1 MLKFPFQIVLGSQ
14 SPRRRELLSLMN
26 IDFRVEVQEVEESY
40 PENLTPVEIA
50 THIASK
56 KAKAF
61 KGLSAN
67 ELLITADTIV
77 AQHQHI
83 LGKPKDAA
91 HAKEMIQQ
99 LAGNTHEVI
108 TAVAFQYQSQLITFH
123 DCTKVYMNPLSE
135 AEINHY
141 IENYKPY
148 DKAGAYGIQE
158 WIGLVAI
165 QKIEGSYTN
174 VMGLPT
180 EKLYQELQKI
190 KTII

>member
-14 SPRRRELLSLMN
+14 SPRRKELLSLMN

-40 PENLTPVEIA
+40 PENLTPFEIA
-50 THIASK
+50 IHIASK
-56 KAKAF
+56 KAMAF

-180 EKLYQELQKI
+180 EKLYQALQKI
-190 KTII
+190 KTIF

>member
-14 SPRRRELLSLMN
+14 SPRRKELLSLMN

-40 PENLTPVEIA
+40 PENLTPIEIA
-50 THIASK
+50 IHIASK

-180 EKLYQELQKI
+180 EKLYQALQKI
-190 KTII
+190 KTNF

>member
-14 SPRRRELLSLMN
+14 SPRRKELLSLMN

-40 PENLTPVEIA
+40 PENLTPIEIA
-50 THIASK
+50 IHIASK

-180 EKLYQELQKI
+180 EKLYNELQKI
-190 KTII
+190 KTNF

>member
-14 SPRRRELLSLMN
+14 SPRRKELLGLMN
-26 IDFRVEVQEVEESY
+26 IDFRIEVQEVEESY
-40 PENLTPVEIA
+40 PENLTPFEIA
-50 THIASK
+50 IHIASK

-158 WIGLVAI
+158 WIGIVAI

-190 KTII
+190 KTIF

>member
-1 MLKFPFQIVLGSQ
+1 MKFPFQIVLGSQ
-14 SPRRRELLSLMN
+14 SPRRKELLSLMN

-83 LGKPKDAA
+83 LGKPTDAA

-180 EKLYQELQKI
+180 EKLYQELQNI

>member
-14 SPRRRELLSLMN
+14 SPRRKELLSLMN

-83 LGKPKDAA
+83 LGKPTDAA

-135 AEINHY
+135 SEINHY

>member
-14 SPRRRELLSLMN
+14 SPRRKELLSLMN

-40 PENLTPVEIA
+40 PENLTPIEIA
-50 THIASK
+50 IHIASK

-61 KGLSAN
+61 KGLSSN

-141 IENYKPY
+141 IENYQPY

-180 EKLYQELQKI
+180 EKLYQALQKI
-190 KTII
+190 KTNF

>member
-1 MLKFPFQIVLGSQ
+1 MMKFPFQIVLGSQ
-14 SPRRRELLSLMN
+14 SPRRKELLSLMN
-26 IDFRVEVQEVEESY
+26 IDFRVEVQEVDESY

-83 LGKPKDAA
+83 LGKPTDAA

-135 AEINHY
+135 AEISHY

-180 EKLYQELQKI
+180 EKLYQELQNI

>member
-1 MLKFPFQIVLGSQ
+1 MQKFPFQIVLGSQ
-14 SPRRRELLSLMN
+14 SPRRKELLGLMN

-40 PENLTPVEIA
+40 PENLTPIQIA
-50 THIASK
+50 IHIASK

-180 EKLYQELQKI
+180 EKLYQALQKI
-190 KTII
+190 KTIF

>member
-14 SPRRRELLSLMN
+14 SPRRKELLSLMN
-26 IDFRVEVQEVEESY
+26 IDFRVDVQEVEESY
-40 PENLTPVEIA
+40 PENLTPIEIA
-50 THIASK
+50 IHIASK

-180 EKLYQELQKI
+180 EKLYQALQKI
-190 KTII
+190 KTNF

>member
-14 SPRRRELLSLMN
+14 SPRRKELLSLMN

-40 PENLTPVEIA
+40 PENLTPIEIA
-50 THIASK
+50 IHIASK

-91 HAKEMIQQ
+91 HAKAMIQQ

-190 KTII
+190 KTNF

>member
-14 SPRRRELLSLMN
+14 SPRRKELLSLMN

-40 PENLTPVEIA
+40 PKNLTPIEIA
-50 THIASK
+50 IHIASK

-91 HAKEMIQQ
+91 HAKEIIQQ

>member
-1 MLKFPFQIVLGSQ
+1 MQKFPFQIVLGSQ
-14 SPRRRELLSLMN
+14 SPRRKELLSLMN

-40 PENLTPVEIA
+40 PENLTPFEIA
-50 THIASK
+50 IHIASK

-190 KTII
+190 KTNF

>member
-1 MLKFPFQIVLGSQ
+1 MQKFPFQIVLGSQ
-14 SPRRRELLSLMN
+14 SPRRKELLSLMN

-40 PENLTPVEIA
+40 PENLTPIEIA
-50 THIASK
+50 IHIASK

-180 EKLYQELQKI
+180 EKLYNELQKI
-190 KTII
+190 KTNF

>member
-83 LGKPKDAA
+83 LGKPKNAT

-180 EKLYQELQKI
+180 EKLYQEFQKI
-190 KTII
+190 KTIF

>member
-14 SPRRRELLSLMN
+14 SPRRKELLSLMN

-40 PENLTPVEIA
+40 PENLTPIEIA
-50 THIASK
+50 IHIASK

-180 EKLYQELQKI
+180 EKLYQALQKI
-190 KTII
+190 KTIF

>member
-1 MLKFPFQIVLGSQ
+1 MQRFPFQIVLGSQ
-14 SPRRRELLSLMN
+14 SPRRKELLGLMN

-40 PENLTPVEIA
+40 PENLTPFEIA
-50 THIASK
+50 IHIASK

-180 EKLYQELQKI
+180 EKLYQALQKI
-190 KTII
+190 KTNF

>member
-14 SPRRRELLSLMN
+14 SPRRKELLSLMN

-91 HAKEMIQQ
+91 HAKAMIQQ

>member
-1 MLKFPFQIVLGSQ
+1 MQKFPFQIVLGSQ
-14 SPRRRELLSLMN
+14 SPRRKELLGLMN

-40 PENLTPVEIA
+40 PENLTPFEIA
-50 THIASK
+50 IHIASK

-180 EKLYQELQKI
+180 EKLYQALQKI
-190 KTII
+190 KTIF

>member
-14 SPRRRELLSLMN
+14 SPRRKELLSLMN

-40 PENLTPVEIA
+40 PENLTPVESAI
-50 THIASK
+50 HIESK

-83 LGKPKDAA
+83 LGKPTDTA

-99 LAGNTHEVI
+99 LAGNTHDVI

>member
-14 SPRRRELLSLMN
+14 SPRRKELLSLMN

-83 LGKPKDAA
+83 LGKPTDAA

>member
-1 MLKFPFQIVLGSQ
+1 MKFPFQIVLGSQ
-14 SPRRRELLSLMN
+14 SPRRKELLSLMN

-135 AEINHY
+135 AEISHY

-180 EKLYQELQKI
+180 EKLYQELQNI

>member
-1 MLKFPFQIVLGSQ
+1 MQKFPFQIVLGSQ
-14 SPRRRELLSLMN
+14 SPRRKELLSLMN

-40 PENLTPVEIA
+40 PENLTPFEIA
-50 THIASK
+50 IHIASK

-180 EKLYQELQKI
+180 EKLYQALQKI
-190 KTII
+190 KTIF

>member
-14 SPRRRELLSLMN
+14 SPRRKELLSLMN

-40 PENLTPVEIA
+40 PENLTPFEIA
-50 THIASK
+50 IHIASK

-190 KTII
+190 KTNF

>member
-14 SPRRRELLSLMN
+14 SPRRKELLSLMN

-50 THIASK
+50 THIARK

-77 AQHQHI
+77 AQHHHI
-83 LGKPKDAA
+83 LGKPTDAA

-99 LAGNTHEVI
+99 LAGNTHDVI

>member
-14 SPRRRELLSLMN
+14 SPRRKELLSLMN

-77 AQHQHI
+77 WFNNKA
-83 LGKPKDAA
+83 LNKPKDFQEACSMLT
-91 HAKEMIQQ
+91 E
-99 LAGNTHEVI
+99 LSGNKHEVYTGVSI
-108 TAVAFQYQSQLITFH
+108 TSHKKQVSFFVKTV
-123 DCTKVYMNPLSE
+123 VYFKTLTQE
-135 AEINHY
+135 EIEY
-141 IENYKPY
+141 YVTNYKPY
-148 DKAGAYGIQE
+148 DKAGAYGAQD
-158 WIGLVAI
+158 WIGLIAVERF
-165 QKIEGSYTN
+165 EGSYFN
-174 VMGLPT
+174 VMGLPVK
-180 EKLYQELQKI
+180 ELYEHLKDF
-190 KTII
+190 

>member
-14 SPRRRELLSLMN
+14 SPRRKELLSLMN

-83 LGKPKDAA
+83 LGKPTDTA

-99 LAGNTHEVI
+99 LAGNTHDVI

>member
-14 SPRRRELLSLMN
+14 SPRRKELLSLMN

-40 PENLTPVEIA
+40 PENLTPIEIA
-50 THIASK
+50 IHIASK

-190 KTII
+190 KTIF

>member
-1 MLKFPFQIVLGSQ
+1 MKFPFQIVLGSQ
-14 SPRRRELLSLMN
+14 SPRRKELLSLMN

-83 LGKPKDAA
+83 LGKPTDAA

>member
-1 MLKFPFQIVLGSQ
+1 MQKFPFQIVLGSQ
-14 SPRRRELLSLMN
+14 SPRRKELLSLMN

-40 PENLTPVEIA
+40 PENLTPIEIA
-50 THIASK
+50 IHIASK

-180 EKLYQELQKI
+180 EKLYQALQKI
-190 KTII
+190 KTNF

>member
-77 AQHQHI
+77 AQHHYI
-83 LGKPKDAA
+83 LGKPTDAA

-99 LAGNTHEVI
+99 LAGNMHEVI

-135 AEINHY
+135 SEINHY

>member
-14 SPRRRELLSLMN
+14 SPRRKELLSLMN

-83 LGKPKDAA
+83 LGKPTNAA

>member
-83 LGKPKDAA
+83 LGKPTDAA

-135 AEINHY
+135 SEINHY

>member
-14 SPRRRELLSLMN
+14 SPRRKELLSLMN

-40 PENLTPVEIA
+40 SENLTPIEIA
-50 THIASK
+50 IHIASK

-135 AEINHY
+135 AEIEHY
-141 IENYKPY
+141 IENYQPY

-190 KTII
+190 KTNF

>member
-14 SPRRRELLSLMN
+14 SPRRKELLSLMN

-83 LGKPKDAA
+83 LGKPTDAA

-99 LAGNTHEVI
+99 LAGNTHDVI

>member
-14 SPRRRELLSLMN
+14 SPRRKELLSLMN
-26 IDFRVEVQEVEESY
+26 IDFRVDVQEVEESY

-83 LGKPKDAA
+83 LGKPTDAA

-180 EKLYQELQKI
+180 EKLYQALQKI
-190 KTII
+190 KK

>member
-83 LGKPKDAA
+83 LGKPTDAA

-123 DCTKVYMNPLSE
+123 DCTNVYMNPLSE
-135 AEINHY
+135 SEINHY

-190 KTII
+190 KTIA